1 MTTNYHS
8 SSAPYP
14 IEQTL
19 TVTAN
24 MASRLAETV
33 SRTVGFDPERI
44 GLNSIIRAAQ
54 KNEALAQEQLFGIYA
69 PKMMAVCR
77 WYLTE
82 KTLAEDAL
90 LQGFYKAF
98 SRLEQLED
106 LEKFLP
112 WLRRIMVNE
121 SLTLLRHQKAKRFVN
136 IELVDFALETSETI
150 DNHLSHLD
158 LDQLVN
164 QLPQSQRLVF
174 RLFVVEGFSHK
185 EIAQQ
190 LQISEGTSKSQ
201 LNAAKTKLKELVT
214 TFYYQKA
221 R

>member
-1 MTTNYHS
+1 MKIRSLFN
-8 SSAPYP
+8 
-14 IEQTL
+14 
-19 TVTAN
+19 
-24 MASRLAETV
+24 
-33 SRTVGFDPERI
+33 DERQ
-44 GLNSIIRAAQ
+44 IIRAAQ

-82 KTLAEDAL
+82 KTMAEDAL

-98 SRLEQLED
+98 TRLDQLED

-121 SLTLLRHQKAKRFVN
+121 SLTLLRRQNAIRFVN
-136 IELVDFALETSETI
+136 IDRVDFALETPETI
-150 DNHLSHLD
+150 DNHLSDLD
-158 LDQLVN
+158 LDQMVN

-185 EIAQQ
+185 EIAQKLDITLIHSKVLLSRARKN
-190 LQISEGTSKSQ
+190 LQQYLNTDIHHESQ
-201 LNAAKTKLKELVT
+201 
-214 TFYYQKA
+214 
-221 R
+221 RI

>member
-1 MTTNYHS
+1 MKIRSLFN
-8 SSAPYP
+8 
-14 IEQTL
+14 
-19 TVTAN
+19 
-24 MASRLAETV
+24 
-33 SRTVGFDPERI
+33 DERQ
-44 GLNSIIRAAQ
+44 IIRAAQ

-185 EIAQQ
+185 EIAQKLDITLVHSKVLLSRARKN
-190 LQISEGTSKSQ
+190 LQQYLNTDTHHESQ
-201 LNAAKTKLKELVT
+201 
-214 TFYYQKA
+214 
-221 R
+221 RI